1 MYKIVGNSARNTTS
15 CFQILLLCSVRI
27 HPFAIITATF
37 KAAIQIRQPE
47 NGLIF
52 HSDRGCQYTSLAFR
66 KLLLEYEIVQSF
78 SWAGTPYDNGAMESF
93 FSSLKQEEIYR
104 TSYTSEK
111 DFKRKIAEY
120 MVFYNER
127 RPHRANNY
135 KTPDQKELAFW
146 EKNKNRCP
154 NKTGSDVVTDYVQT
168 PI

>member
-1 MYKIVGNSARNTTS
+1 MLCTHPPFCYNNCNIQGRNSN
-15 CFQILLLCSVRI
+15 
-27 HPFAIITATF
+27 P
-37 KAAIQIRQPE
+37 AAWEWIDIPLRP
-47 NGLIF
+47 
-52 HSDRGCQYTSLAFR
+52 GCQYTSLAFR
-66 KLLLEYEIVQSF
+66 KLLLEHEIVQSF
-78 SWAGTPYDNGAMESF
+78 SRAGTPYDNGAMESF

-168 PI
+168 PIWWFFILGVQ

>member
-1 MYKIVGNSARNTTS
+1 M
-15 CFQILLLCSVRI
+15 
-27 HPFAIITATF
+27 
-37 KAAIQIRQPE
+37 
-47 NGLIF
+47 
-52 HSDRGCQYTSLAFR
+52 TSLSGGFCDTQ
-66 KLLLEYEIVQSF
+66 LL
-78 SWAGTPYDNGAMESF
+78 
-93 FSSLKQEEIYR
+93 
-104 TSYTSEK
+104 
-111 DFKRKIAEY
+111 